1 MRNYKSLETHH
12 DFYKGVETINH
23 VKTAS
28 DNFVFKS
35 KRKVRVT
42 EEPHQ
47 PWDALSPFTCTAD
60 CPYFTRI
67 FNWKYASRLADENLR
82 YQITLICVESP
93 LLNLKRSP
101 NLVSHTGLK
110 KHVFCR
116 WRRSWSEWWKRIR
129 SFEARSKWRYGC
141 SKKEGKIHT
150 EVQIIIS
157 FFLFRQKRENTSCQS
172 YHWFRVVPAP
182 NQSDPK
188 PFRP

>member
-12 DFYKGVETINH
+12 DFYKGVESINH

-101 NLVSHTGLK
+101 NLVSHTELEK
-110 KHVFCR
+110 TCLLQMKTFLIR
-116 WRRSWSEWWKRIR
+116 MMETNPKLWSAVEMTIWM
-129 SFEARSKWRYGC
+129 F
-141 SKKEGKIHT
+141 
-150 EVQIIIS
+150 
-157 FFLFRQKRENTSCQS
+157 QKR
-172 YHWFRVVPAP
+172 R
-182 NQSDPK
+182 
-188 PFRP
+188 